1 MENKKVAIYATRKAD
16 EVANK
21 VFELGF
27 EPFIEDV
34 IKIQKLPEDIIVE
47 NIKMALDKKPEVFYF
62 TTGEGVNIIFQK
74 AKESNLYE
82 KLKDFMESGKVFV
95 RGYKARSVLLKEGFK
110 DFINLESTDEFIEKL
125 KNADLT
131 NLNFF
136 VQMYGEKLPDLDAF
150 LLSKGASMIEVW
162 VYKYQI
168 DTNKM
173 DAFIEKLIEGFYG
186 AVLFTSAYQ
195 VDYLFKRAEEIFKK
209 AKLVE
214 ALNQIVVITVG
225 HITAKK
231 LTKYGVYKVFYPE
244 RERLTFALKILEK
257 VFNDG

>member
-16 EVANK
+16 EIANK

-47 NIKMALDKKPEVFYF
+47 NIKMALDKKPGVFYF
-62 TTGEGVNIIFQK
+62 TTGKGVNIIFQK

-82 KLKDFMESGKVFV
+82 KLKNFIESGKVFV
-95 RGYKARSVLLKEGFK
+95 RGYKARNVLLKEGFK

-125 KNADLT
+125 KNDDLT

-136 VQMYGEKLPDLDAF
+136 VQMYGEKLPDLNAF

-173 DAFIEKLIEGFYG
+173 DAFIEKLIEGFME
-186 AVLFTSAYQ
+186 LFSLLQ
-195 VDYLFKRAEEIFKK
+195 RI
-209 AKLVE
+209 
-214 ALNQIVVITVG
+214 
-225 HITAKK
+225 K
-231 LTKYGVYKVFYPE
+231 LTIY
-244 RERLTFALKILEK
+244 LKEQKKFLK
-257 VFNDG
+257 KQNLLKL